1 MVVLEEDDDD
11 CGEFAASNLTSTSGV
26 PRSVVEVE
34 SVAAKASIV
43 KGCGLISAVTGA
55 EPLLDPV
62 PCLSRSLLECLL
74 LCLFFV
80 FFKSPTI

>member
-11 CGEFAASNLTSTSGV
+11 CGEFAASDLTSTSGV

-55 EPLLDPV
+55 DPV